1 MICSKIIIYFSHLSD
16 AKLHIIPYCIKESL
30 REALLYDII
39 LTISNDDINY
49 GTDLFRSVQPRERF
63 VKQFSDN
70 QAKTASKPDDT
81 PQIKRQL
88 EDEKRISEDLMEILE
103 GSYDGI
109 LVTDGDGNVLYV
121 NPSYE
126 RVAEIKQTDLL
137 GRNMK
142 ELINPVWMPNSVAF
156 VVAEQKQSVSK
167 RQITK
172 SGKNIIV
179 TGRPVFDKKGQ
190 IKKIVINVR
199 DITEIYELREEL
211 LKARTR
217 EQILSSGYDF
227 SEMIARGEHKVI
239 AASEQMKS
247 ILNTAEKIA
256 NFQAT
261 ALITGESGV
270 GKEEVAKYIHKK
282 GLRKEKPFITI
293 NCGAIPQNLL
303 ESELFGYEKF
313 AFTGAS
319 QHGKTGLLEL
329 ANGGSVF
336 LDEIGETSLDFQVKL
351 LRVLESKEI
360 RRVGGSRDIEVDI
373 RIIAATN
380 KSLEEMVEGGSFRE
394 DLYYRLNVV
403 QLHIPPLRQ
412 RTDDIEPLARLFLAH
427 FNNKYQQRKTLTM
440 DVVQE
445 FTSFTWPGNVR
456 QLKNVI
462 ENMVILSNNDY
473 LQVEDVPWLADNA
486 KVIRKNTIKA
496 ITANDELSL
505 SEAVENL
512 ERLMLEQA
520 KAKFRTTRE
529 IAAAL
534 KVDQSTIVR
543 KMKRYGL

>member
-1 MICSKIIIYFSHLSD
+1 MSPIHDSRN
-16 AKLHIIPYCIKESL
+16 E
-30 REALLYDII
+30 
-39 LTISNDDINY
+39 
-49 GTDLFRSVQPRERF
+49 
-63 VKQFSDN
+63 
-70 QAKTASKPDDT
+70 TASSANDST
-81 PQIKRQL
+81 PKIREQL
-88 EDEKRISEDLMEILE
+88 ENEKKISEDLMEILE

-109 LVTDGDGNVLYV
+109 LVTDGEGNVLYV
-121 NPSYE
+121 NNSYE
-126 RVAEIKQTDLL
+126 RIAEIKLTDLI

-156 VVAEQKQSVSK
+156 VVAEQRQSVSK

-179 TGRPVFDKKGQ
+179 TGRPVFDRQGS

-211 LKARTR
+211 LISRTR
-217 EQILSSGYDF
+217 EQILASSYDF
-227 SEMIARGEHKVI
+227 SGMIAKGEHKVI
-239 AASEQMKS
+239 AVSEPMKS

-256 NFQAT
+256 NFQT
-261 ALITGESGV
+261 TVLVTGESGV

-282 GLRKEKPFITI
+282 SLRKEKPFITI

-319 QHGKTGLLEL
+319 QKGKTGLLEL

-351 LRVLESKEI
+351 LRVLESKEL
-360 RRVGGSRDIEVDI
+360 RRVGGSKDIEVDI

-380 KSLEEMVEGGSFRE
+380 KTLEDMVESGSFRE

-403 QLHIPPLRQ
+403 QLHIPPLRK
-412 RTDDIEPLARLFLAH
+412 RTDDIEPLARLFTAH
-427 FNNKYQQRKTLTM
+427 FNNKYQQNKSLTM
-440 DVVQE
+440 DVIQE
-445 FTSFTWPGNVR
+445 FIGFTWPGNVR

-462 ENMVILSNNDY
+462 ENMIILSNNDY
-473 LQVEDVPWLADNA
+473 LQQEDIPWLADNSR
-486 KVIRKNTIKA
+486 ILRKNTIKA

-512 ERLMLEQA
+512 EKLMLEQA
-520 KAKFRTTRE
+520 KARYRTTRD
-529 IAAAL
+529 IASAL

-543 KMKRYGL
+543 KMKKYGI

>member
-1 MICSKIIIYFSHLSD
+1 MCPKNENHVKNTSTSD
-16 AKLHIIPYCIKESL
+16 
-30 REALLYDII
+30 D
-39 LTISNDDINY
+39 T
-49 GTDLFRSVQPRERF
+49 
-63 VKQFSDN
+63 
-70 QAKTASKPDDT
+70 T
-81 PQIKRQL
+81 PQIKKQL
-88 EDEKRISEDLMEILE
+88 ENEKKISEDLMEILE

-121 NPSYE
+121 NNSYE
-126 RVAEIKQTDLL
+126 RIAEIKLTDLI

-156 VVAEQKQSVSK
+156 VVAEQRQPVSK

-179 TGRPVFDKKGQ
+179 TGRPVFGKKGD

-217 EQILSSGYDF
+217 EQILSSSYDF
-227 SEMIARGEHKVI
+227 SEMIAKGDHKVI
-239 AASEQMKS
+239 AVSEQMKS

-282 GLRKEKPFITI
+282 SLRKEKPFITI

-319 QHGKTGLLEL
+319 QRGKTGLLEL

-360 RRVGGSRDIEVDI
+360 RRVGGSKDVEVDI

-380 KSLEEMVEGGSFRE
+380 KSLEEMVENGSFRE

-403 QLHIPPLRQ
+403 QLHILPLRK
-412 RTDDIEPLARLFLAH
+412 RTDDIEPLARLFIAH
-427 FNNKYQQRKTLTM
+427 FNNKYQQNKVLTM
-440 DVVQE
+440 DVIQE
-445 FTSFTWPGNVR
+445 FLSFTWPGNVR

-462 ENMVILSNNDY
+462 ENMIILSNNDY
-473 LQVEDVPWLADNA
+473 LQVDDVPWLADNA

-512 ERLMLEQA
+512 EKLMLEQA
-520 KAKFRTTRE
+520 KAKFKTTRE

-543 KMKRYGL
+543 KMKKYDV